1 MAPMRLYVRSLK
13 VERTGH
19 LSPPPLGLGRGTTRD
34 QNQGGPSH
42 CAEAALKE
50 SQLAAEVAATM
61 GIYRTAAVVV

>member
-1 MAPMRLYVRSLK
+1 MTPMRLYVRSLK

-19 LSPPPLGLGRGTTRD
+19 LSPPPQG

-50 SQLAAEVAATM
+50 SQLAAAVAATM
-61 GIYRTAAVVV
+61 GIYRMAAVVV